1 MSRRRSRAG
10 PPGDRPPGGRSR
22 PDPGDPGR
30 TGAQARRPSRRRGLA
45 EGPRLLGLPDGRAPL
60 RRRALRADR
69 AARRFRRRPSSTSAS
84 SAATASRAASRPIP
98 WPTTATRSRR
108 WARTRCGVILDPFQD
123 RRNAYFF
130 SVNPRGARSEGLATG
145 EHSSLDWDGLWDARS
160 AIGPDGWSTEIA
172 IPFKSISFK
181 PDLESW
187 GINVERV
194 IARRQEI
201 DRLSG
206 ARADAFFTNPA
217 EAAPLEGLGGIR
229 QGLGLTFKPYG
240 LLSPSKDHAA
250 GTPTDWRWDGG
261 FDLYKNVTPNL
272 VGAFSYNTD
281 FAETE
286 VDERQVN
293 LSRFPLYFPEKR
305 TFFLEGSEIFNFGT
319 TMAGNGSGFAPFFSR
334 RIGLFEGRQ
343 VPISFGAK
351 VFGKI
356 GDTNLQVLDVRTGA
370 SESLGLPAE
379 NFLVARVSQN
389 ILAESRVGAIFTTG
403 SPTGA
408 RNSLAGFDLVYQ
420 TSRFLKDKNFLAGG
434 WLVYNWN
441 DRAEGRHEGYGF
453 KIDYPNDLWDI
464 VTSFNSYGDALDPG
478 VGYLPRPGVQVFS
491 LSASYRPRPEKGLV
505 GRLVRQFFYEASVSY
520 TWDLDGR
527 LETRRL
533 FTAPLN
539 LQTESGEQF
548 EFNIVPN
555 YDALPEDWE
564 VARRGRPAAR
574 RVHLHELR
582 GPVRDGEP
590 PGLGRARRVGVRPV
604 LLGPLRQRRSRVPGQ
619 AQGLRATFDLDANFV
634 RGRLPAGDLQGER
647 LPAQGRPL
655 PLAPARPDEL
665 RPVRR
670 RLERARPQ
678 HPLPLGDH
686 SGQRRLSRLFEELG
700 AALGPGVAVL
710 SSRGTG
716 DLQDHAQHSALRDPG
731 APGTRPA
738 PRLDSRFAPPLR
750 WA

>member
-1 MSRRRSRAG
+1 MKAIAALTTLAALLLPISAAAQDPERAA
-10 PPGDRPPGGRSR
+10 PPGDRSV
-22 PDPGDPGR
+22 
-30 TGAQARRPSRRRGLA
+30 SI
-45 EGPRLLGLPDGRAPL
+45 
-60 RRRALRADR
+60 RALRVEKGPKLDGRLDDEAWQD
-69 AARRFRRRPSSTSAS
+69 APVFSGFRMAVPRSGDEPSERTELRVVYDGSVLYVGVLCRDGEPRNISANS
-84 SAATASRAASRPIP
+84 MAHDGDDIEEAGEDAVRL
-98 WPTTATRSRR
+98 
-108 WARTRCGVILDPFQD
+108 ILDPFQD

-160 AIGPDGWSTEIA
+160 AIGPDGWATEIA

-181 PDLESW
+181 PGLESW

-206 ARADAFFTNPA
+206 ARADVFFTNPA
-217 EAAPLEGLGGIR
+217 EAAPLTGLGGIR

-250 GTPTDWRWDGG
+250 GTPADWHWDGG
-261 FDLYKNVTPNL
+261 FDLYKNITPNL

-286 VDERQVN
+286 VDERRIN
-293 LSRFPLYFPEKR
+293 LSRFSLYFPEKR

-319 TMAGNGSGFAPFFSR
+319 TMPGNGSGFAPFFSR

-343 VPISFGAK
+343 IPISFGTK
-351 VFGKI
+351 MFGKI

-370 SESLGLPAE
+370 TESLGLQAE

-389 ILAESRVGAIFTTG
+389 IWAESRVGAIFTTG

-408 RNSLAGFDLVYQ
+408 RNSLAGFDFVYQ

-441 DRAEGRHEGYGF
+441 DRSEGRKEGFGF
-453 KIDYPNDLWDI
+453 KIDYPNDLWDV
-464 VTSFNSYGDALDPG
+464 VTSYNSYGDALDPG

-527 LETRRL
+527 IETRRV

-564 VARRGRPAAR
+564 VADGVVLPRGAYTFTNYAVQFETASHRAWGGRFEWAFGPFYSGHYDNIEAGF
-574 RVHLHELR
+574 RVKFK
-582 GPVRDGEP
+582 GY
-590 PGLGRARRVGVRPV
+590 
-604 LLGPLRQRRSRVPGQ
+604 
-619 AQGLRATFDLDANFV
+619 ATFDLDANFV
-634 RGRLPAGDLQGER
+634 RGRLPEGSFKENVYQLKVDLYLSPR
-647 LPAQGRPL
+647 LGLMNYVQY
-655 PLAPARPDEL
+655 DD
-665 RPVRR
+665 V
-670 RLERARPQ
+670 
-678 HPLPLGDH
+678 
-686 SGQRRLSRLFEELG
+686 SNELG
-700 AALGPGVAVL
+700 LNTRFRWELTPGNVVYL
-710 SSRGTG
+710 VYSKNWER
-716 DLQDHAQHSALRDPG
+716 RWDP
-731 APGTRPA
+731 A
-738 PRLDSRFAPPLR
+738 SRFYPLEER
-750 WA
+750 GIFKITLSIRP

>member
-1 MSRRRSRAG
+1 MKTVAALIILAAILG
-10 PPGDRPPGGRSR
+10 PVSAAAQDSQGSAPREGRPVRI
-22 PDPGDPGR
+22 
-30 TGAQARRPSRRRGLA
+30 QALRV
-45 EGPRLLGLPDGRAPL
+45 EQGPKLDGRLDDEAWREAPVFSGFRMAVPRSGAEPSERTEL
-60 RRRALRADR
+60 RVVYDGSVLYIGVLCLDGEPRNI
-69 AARRFRRRPSSTSAS
+69 SANS
-84 SAATASRAASRPIP
+84 MAHDGDDIEEAGEDAVRL
-98 WPTTATRSRR
+98 
-108 WARTRCGVILDPFQD
+108 ILDPFQD

-160 AIGPDGWSTEIA
+160 AIGPDGWATEIA

-181 PDLESW
+181 PGLESW
-187 GINVERV
+187 GLNVERV
-194 IARRQEI
+194 VARRQEI

-206 ARADAFFTNPA
+206 ARADVFFTNPA
-217 EAAPLEGLGGIR
+217 EAAPLTGLGGIR

-240 LLSPSKDHAA
+240 LLNPSKDHTA
-250 GTPTDWRWDGG
+250 GTPADWRWDGG
-261 FDLYKNVTPNL
+261 FDLYKNITPNL

-286 VDERQVN
+286 VDERQIN
-293 LSRFPLYFPEKR
+293 LSRFSLYFPEKR
-305 TFFLEGSEIFNFGT
+305 AFFLEGSEIFNFGT
-319 TMAGNGSGFAPFFSR
+319 TMPGNGSGFAPFFSR

-343 VPISFGAK
+343 VPISFGTK

-356 GDTNLQVLDVRTGA
+356 GDTNLQILDVRTGA

-389 ILAESRVGAIFTTG
+389 IWAESRVGAIFTAG

-408 RNSLAGFDLVYQ
+408 RNSLAGFDFVYQ

-441 DRAEGRHEGYGF
+441 DRTEGRKEGFGF

-478 VGYLPRPGVQVFS
+478 VGYLPARPPVLLRGLRLLHLGPRRPARDAPSLHRASQPADRKRRAIRVQH
-491 LSASYRPRPEKGLV
+491 RPELRRATRGLG
-505 GRLVRQFFYEASVSY
+505 GR
-520 TWDLDGR
+520 G
-527 LETRRL
+527 
-533 FTAPLN
+533 
-539 LQTESGEQF
+539 
-548 EFNIVPN
+548 
-555 YDALPEDWE
+555 
-564 VARRGRPAAR
+564 RGRPAAR

-582 GPVRDGEP
+582 GPVRDGQP
-590 PGLGRARRVGVRPV
+590 PRLGRARRMGVRPV
-604 LLGPLRQRRSRVPGQ
+604 LLRPLRQRRSRVPGQ
-619 AQGLRATFDLDANFV
+619 AQGLRDLRPRRQLRA
-634 RGRLPAGDLQGER
+634 RPAPRRDLQGER
-647 LPAQGRPL
+647 LPAQGRSL
-655 PLAPARPDEL
+655 SLAAARPDEL

-678 HPLPLGDH
+678 HALPLGDQA
-686 SGQRRLSRLFEELG
+686 GQRRLPRLLEELG

-716 DLQDHAQHSALRDPG
+716 DLQDHAQH
-731 APGTRPA
+731 
-738 PRLDSRFAPPLR
+738 PPLSR
-750 WA
+750 LAGRGRNRPPV